1 MPPLT
6 EIDRL
11 PVGDG
16 AEAARFCSRCGAG
29 HQSASEPRA
38 SDIRVCDACGMGVL
52 LQCSSSA
59 LPGQREMFLIVTSD
73 LRVSAV
79 SETAEPV
86 FGIEE
91 KVLGQDVRE
100 LLSCPLGD
108 DAFAQRISQ
117 AAVSATEPTTMPACC
132 KSEAEAG
139 GGMMAAKIATCGPP
153 RAALVAVEPS
163 PFSGR

>member
-11 PVGDG
+11 PIGG
-16 AEAARFCSRCGAG
+16 AEAARFCSRCGAR
-29 HQSASEPRA
+29 HQPANESRTSG
-38 SDIRVCDACGMGVL
+38 IRVCDACGMGVL

-59 LPGQREMFLIVTSD
+59 VPGPDEMFLIVTSD

-79 SETAEPV
+79 SEAAEPV

-91 KVLGQDVRE
+91 KVLGLDVRE
-100 LLSCPLGD
+100 LLSSPLGD
-108 DAFAQRISQ
+108 DAFAQRIAH
-117 AAVSATEPTTMPACC
+117 AAVSATEPTTMPACG

-139 GGMMAAKIATCGPP
+139 GMMAARIATCGPP

-163 PFSGR
+163 PFGKR